1 MIRRPP
7 RSTRTDTLFPYTTL
21 FRSLP
26 PPSIL
31 APNLKDDRIAI
42 LTRVGE
48 KEGRLAKPDVELA
61 VLPNRSS
68 TRPIKCLAEL
78 CTNKNIT
85 DIQWRPNSD
94 EVLFTVTDRQQG
106 RARSIF
112 LWHVSNGLVAQVV
125 HAP

>member
-21 FRSLP
+21 FRS
-26 PPSIL
+26 
-31 APNLKDDRIAI
+31 DDRIAI

-85 DIQWRPNSD
+85 DIQWRSNSD
-94 EVLFTVTDRQQG
+94 EVLFTVPDRQQG

-112 LWHVSNGLVAQVV
+112 LWNVSTGFVRTVGPARGAVTGGV
-125 HAP
+125 R